1 MNRRDAVLALLALGS
16 VPIAVSAQ
24 QARVYR
30 VGVIHHGGLY
40 DLALNGLR
48 DGLRERGFEE
58 GKQYLFHVRDARG
71 DPNLVAAMAKGLET
85 EKVDV
90 IYSVSTSITLA
101 TRRATKSVPIVFY
114 AGVDPVAAGLVEQ
127 FRKPGGRLTGI
138 YSRYIDLTAKRLE
151 LLKELAPKTQRV
163 VVFYNPNNVSGQ
175 RSVAIAREAA
185 RQLKMTLLER
195 QVASVEELHAGLRAL
210 RPGEADAFGYMAD
223 AMVISQSDTIIE
235 VAKANRMLTIF
246 ADPATVAKGALASYG
261 ESYYS
266 IGHLSANLVRRVL
279 LGADPGNLPI
289 EQLDRIHF
297 VINVKTA
304 RALGLTIPQAV
315 LSRADEVIQ

>member
-297 VINVKTA
+297 VINLKTA
-304 RALGLTIPQAV
+304 TALGLTIPQAV